1 MNDSSD
7 SGSGS
12 DSDMEHEHSP
22 KMQSVLRK
30 LPVAVRGIG
39 EEVLHAISCG
49 TKLMDW
55 DRRYRLLI
63 NERVVPDTNIVELIR
78 YALYPS
84 EHDANE
90 PRGLDAFVRGL
101 KTIGLEA
108 QWVRNRHVI
117 NELEAG
123 ESDIDDTSGD
133 ESGDDGDGERGES
146 DSEPGTDRSM
156 DTEPQNASEI
166 DWKELSSDV
175 SEGERSE
182 Q

>member
-55 DRRYRLLI
+55 NRRYRLLI

-117 NELEAG
+117 DELEAS

-133 ESGDDGDGERGES
+133 ESENDNRKQGES
-146 DSEPGTDRSM
+146 DSEPDTEQSM
-156 DTEPQNASEI
+156 DTEPQNAGEI
-166 DWKELSSDV
+166 DWKELSSDA
-175 SEGERSE
+175 SGNELSE